1 MVKVESDGNT
11 MNILDGYTIP
21 LAMECKT
28 ILLRQFVWVQR
39 DILWELLPAAAKNL
53 LAETKVPFF
62 FNKIISSYIGL
73 FVYSLRFFFWIHSF
87 GSFDGY
93 KALILKIFLP
103 AIVYF

>member
-62 FNKIISSYIGL
+62 LTKSFHVILGYLYIFLG
-73 FVYSLRFFFWIHSF
+73 FSF
-87 GSFDGY
+87 GSI
-93 KALILKIFLP
+93 ALGHLMGTKH
-103 AIVYF
+103 